1 MLNSS
6 LLINKSLAGW
16 LNMHLFLLFIWFSD
30 DTAEVLFLA
39 SGGEEIDCLDFV
51 DATVGVIQQSKRL
64 GVGGGV

>member
-1 MLNSS
+1 
-6 LLINKSLAGW
+6 
-16 LNMHLFLLFIWFSD
+16 MHLFLLFIWFSD